1 MQFGR
6 YSLLAILCLNLMS
19 CASSKLSLDMH
30 DGRSEFKAGYY
41 KQAFHHLLPV
51 AVQGRAE
58 AQYAVGYM
66 YYYGYGVP
74 QDNESG
80 LFWME
85 RAASQNFESARKALE
100 MIRQNDMQEQKATAF
115 RNQPDQRDEILQTT
129 RTPSVRM
136 QAPIVVT
143 PRRLQRT
150 SDVVSENTQPNFTT
164 ETAAPETAVAETEKT
179 KTPET
184 AVAETEKTITP
195 ETAVAETEKTK
206 TPETEVATAD
216 SVAQPRNFTLQLYGS
231 YHLTDVKELQSQL
244 KLKNTGHIY
253 QTNHNGKDWYV
264 LTFGNFETVHEA
276 SATKNNLPSGLKHM
290 DPWVRKTSLLKMV

>member
-1 MQFGR
+1 
-6 YSLLAILCLNLMS
+6 MS

-30 DGRSEFKAGYY
+30 DGKSEFKAGDY

-85 RAASQNFESARKALE
+85 RSASQNFESARKALE

-115 RNQPDQRDEILQTT
+115 RNQPDQRDEVLQSV
-129 RTPSVRM
+129 RTPSIRA

-150 SDVVSENTQPNFTT
+150 SDVVSENSKPNFTT
-164 ETAAPETAVAETEKT
+164 EPVAPETAVAETKKVPDT
-179 KTPET
+179 K
-184 AVAETEKTITP
+184 
-195 ETAVAETEKTK
+195 
-206 TPETEVATAD
+206 VATTD
-216 SVAQPRNFTLQLYGS
+216 SVVQPRNFTLQLYGS

-276 SATKNNLPSGLKHM
+276 SATKDNLPNGLKQM
-290 DPWVRKTSLLKMV
+290 DPWVRKTSALKMV